1 MIAQN
6 LIAAA
11 GTTLLTVPAGSN
23 YAVVNLMICNY
34 VNADKT
40 VDVHVIKQGNSASPT
55 TTIIKSRQLRA
66 FDSLFLSTEKLLL
79 SEGDSIY
86 LIASTDSAIS
96 ATASYVA
103 I

>member
-1 MIAQN
+1 MIAQD

-11 GTTLLTVPAGSN
+11 GTTLLTVPAGAN
-23 YAVVNLMICNY
+23 YAVVNIMVCNY

-40 VDVHVIKQGNSASPT
+40 VDIHVIKQGNSPSPT
-55 TTIIKSRQLRA
+55 TTIVKSRQLRA
-66 FDSLFLSTEKLLL
+66 YDSLFLSTEKILL
-79 SEGDSIY
+79 SAGDSIH

-96 ATASYVA
+96 ATASYIA